1 MRRREFLAL
10 VGAVVLARP
19 VTARAQQKPV
29 IGFVSSASPYP
40 YSHFLK
46 AFQGGLADAG
56 YVDRQNVTIEYRWAE
71 GRYDRLPALVS
82 DLVARQVAVIAATGG
97 PPAMAA
103 KAVTTI
109 PVVFAV
115 GYDPVSVGLVAS
127 LNRPGGNITGV
138 TFFGVALLAKRL
150 ELLLELVPTAKVV
163 ALLLNPNNANA
174 GALAQEGREA
184 AGSLRRCLDV
194 SPHLEVSILV
204 SVPP

>member
-1 MRRREFLAL
+1 MWTGRTSR
-10 VGAVVLARP
+10 
-19 VTARAQQKPV
+19 
-29 IGFVSSASPYP
+29 S
-40 YSHFLK
+40 
-46 AFQGGLADAG
+46 
-56 YVDRQNVTIEYRWAE
+56 NYRWAE

-115 GYDPVSVGLVAS
+115 GYDPVAVGLVAS

-150 ELLLELVPTAKVV
+150 ELLLELVPTVKVV
-163 ALLLNPNNANA
+163 ALL
-174 GALAQEGREA
+174 
-184 AGSLRRCLDV
+184 
-194 SPHLEVSILV
+194 
-204 SVPP
+204 